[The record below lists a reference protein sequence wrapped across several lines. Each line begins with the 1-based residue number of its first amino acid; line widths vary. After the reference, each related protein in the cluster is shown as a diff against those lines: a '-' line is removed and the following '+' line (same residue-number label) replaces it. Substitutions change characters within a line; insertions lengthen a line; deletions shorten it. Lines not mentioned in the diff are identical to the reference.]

1 MKLNYDSVPTF
12 LLFAAGL
19 FVMFASPPVVNYEGV
34 ESAGKFFP
42 GEENELNGNAYVL
55 ADDKYMDIVQQSTD
69 AYNNRDWN
77 AMKSLYR
84 DEFVEDSAEGMTNY
98 FENEVESLDMNITAM
113 LPVKI
118 KGSDITRVLTWA
130 VEDRQ
135 FKNGQKERHNL
146 FEIYYIDEKDKLG
159 GWNQWYRIN
168 PDPELTSHGLPEG
181 GKFVGRNP
189 ENEYSGRPFVF
200 SNRGEVEKLES
211 FLEAANNMDADA
223 ALEFLTNPF
232 TFNDSEMTHDDLR
245 ALMAGRKSQNW
256 QAWSMIPIKI
266 KDTDPSSGLI
276 VWSTARVETNEGDVW
291 EADLSETYF
300 FDLDGKISS
309 VTQYA
314 KPLSSSDDSE

>member
-1 MKLNYDSVPTF
+1 VPLRRVDDDGAFVVSWSYDESVQDNGSK
-12 LLFAAGL
+12 AA
-19 FVMFASPPVVNYEGV
+19 
-34 ESAGKFFP
+34 
-42 GEENELNGNAYVL
+42 
-55 ADDKYMDIVQQSTD
+55 T
-69 AYNNRDWN
+69 
-77 AMKSLYR
+77 
-84 DEFVEDSAEGMTNY
+84 
-98 FENEVESLDMNITAM
+98 
-113 LPVKI
+113 
-118 KGSDITRVLTWA
+118 
-130 VEDRQ
+130 
-135 FKNGQKERHNL
+135 H
-146 FEIYYIDEKDKLG
+146 YIDILRFDDADEGKLSG
-159 GWNQWYRIN
+159 MWSTLRQ
-168 PDPELTSHGLPEG
+168 DPENSEYGLPEG

-314 KPLSSSDDSE
+314 KPLSSSNDSE